1 VPLLECDEN
10 LYKNFF
16 QLLVEVGKVLFV
28 LYCCCWDTVE
38 TQANQYRFFWKDY
51 HFILNV
57 GPEYGLVIVHY
68 SKYLWGKDNTES
80 KANEITY

>member
-1 VPLLECDEN
+1 
-10 LYKNFF
+10 
-16 QLLVEVGKVLFV
+16 
-28 LYCCCWDTVE
+28 VE

-68 SKYLWGKDNTES
+68 SKYLWGKENTES